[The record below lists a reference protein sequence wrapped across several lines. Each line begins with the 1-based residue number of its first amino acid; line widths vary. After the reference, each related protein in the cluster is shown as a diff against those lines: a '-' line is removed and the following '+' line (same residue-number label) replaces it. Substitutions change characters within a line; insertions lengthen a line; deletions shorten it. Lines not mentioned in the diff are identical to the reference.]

1 MTTYIAILR
10 GINVSGKN
18 KILMQD
24 LKALFESLNFKNV
37 KTYIQSGNVIFN
49 AAETNKKALTEQ
61 IEVALSQSFN
71 YSSTVLV
78 FTDKQYEHMI
88 EDAPENFGKYP
99 DTYKYDIIF
108 LKEPLRS
115 EDVKDKI
122 LTREGVDTV
131 YVGKSVVYLSRL
143 IEKLSQSYLPKIISL
158 PIYQEMS
165 IRNWNTAKKIYE
177 LVKK

>member
-1 MTTYIAILR
+1 MNRYIALLR
-10 GINVSGKN
+10 GINVGGKN
-18 KILMQD
+18 SIKMHD
-24 LKALFESLNFKNV
+24 VKRCFESRGFSDV
-37 KTYIQSGNVIFN
+37 ITYIQSGNVIFN

-158 PIYQEMS
+158 QIYQETS